1 MKHKDVMTNT
11 NKLTM
16 RWLAA
21 VIILTLIFGSVSGY
35 YIYNFVKMRDIVKK
49 VSESNAFYEKEMN
62 TYHDLLDIEIDKN
75 SQLYAENLELKNE
88 VSLLENKVSE
98 LEGALE
104 DFKNEHSNCRPPI
117 MYSYDNV
124 LIPSNAT
131 AEELAK
137 GLRYNLRSCAQY
149 FVEAEKQYG
158 VNAIFLASI
167 AAHESGWGRSSLAIN
182 KNNLFGYKQ
191 AGGGGTFREFESL
204 EECILYVA
212 QVLKN
217 SYLTEGGK
225 YYNGTSVADVNVK
238 YCSSEDWASQI
249 DSIASSIVRRITE
262 D

>member
-1 MKHKDVMTNT
+1 MRRKDNMTNT
-11 NKLTM
+11 TKSTK

-21 VIILTLIFGSVSGY
+21 IIILTLIFGSVTGCL
-35 YIYNFVKMRDIVKK
+35 IYDLVKMRDIAKEI
-49 VSESNAFYEKEMN
+49 SESNALYEEELN
-62 TYHDLLDIEIDKN
+62 TYHNLLNIEIDKN
-75 SQLYAENLELKNE
+75 SKLTDENVELKD
-88 VSLLENKVSE
+88 KVSF
-98 LEGALE
+98 LEDETLTLEIALE
-104 DFKNEHSNCRPPI
+104 EFKSQHSNCRPPI
-117 MYSYDNV
+117 IYSYDNV
-124 LIPSNAT
+124 LIPSNVT
-131 AEELAK
+131 AEELVK

-158 VNAIFLASI
+158 INAIFLASI

-191 AGGGGTFREFESL
+191 AGGGGTFREFSSL

-238 YCSSEDWASQI
+238 YCSGTDWAPQI
-249 DSIASSIVRRITE
+249 DSIANSIVNKIME
-262 D
+262 E